1 MRNFLILIWLNQKNV
16 LSAKLRSNPV
26 SIYFFPAKYPP
37 FFWKHVLSWLR
48 DNNIIV
54 GNLKEEDIIFGK
66 FDVGD
71 DFLLVNHIL
80 LLGKYYIY
88 SQKCQ
93 KGMPSLKR
101 FIAKTRHVYNIARK
115 RGTLNKHLSTGKW
128 EKLIN
133 IM

>member
-1 MRNFLILIWLNQKNV
+1 MAESDKCV
-16 LSAKLRSNPV
+16 LCQTEVK
-26 SIYFFPAKYPP
+26 SIEHLLFSRKISSV
-37 FFWKHVLSWLR
+37 FWKHVLSWLR
-48 DNNIIV
+48 DNNVIV
-54 GNLKEEDIIFGK
+54 ENLKEEDIIFGK

-93 KGMPSLKR
+93 KGMPSLQG
-101 FIAKTRHVYNIARK
+101 TRRVYDIELYIARK
-115 RGTLNKHLSTGKW
+115 RGTLNKHLSKW

>member
-1 MRNFLILIWLNQKNV
+1 MAESEKCAFCQTEV
-16 LSAKLRSNPV
+16 E
-26 SIYFFPAKYPP
+26 SIEHLLFSCKISS
-37 FFWKHVLSWLR
+37 VLSWLR

-54 GNLKEEDIIFGK
+54 ENLKEEDIIFGK

-93 KGMPSLKR
+93 KGMLSLIKR

-115 RGTLNKHLSTGKW
+115 RGTLNKHLSKW